1 MTHYQLKNIIRDHQ
15 HPVFIPAWIPTV
27 SKPSVKDLKAR
38 IDLCMIKDQFRFQ
51 RELRGKYSRAN
62 LSDRIE
68 RSIELVEKRQA
79 AAPKPTYP
87 ESLPITGKVQE
98 ISAAIT
104 ANQVVIVSGET
115 GSGKTT
121 QLPKICLEIG
131 RGIQGIIGHT
141 QPRRIAARTVAH
153 RIAEELDVK
162 FGEQVGYQVR
172 FTDQTNPETHIKV
185 MTDGI
190 LLAETQQDKFL
201 EAYDTLIIDEAH
213 ERSLNIDF
221 LMGYIKRILPKRP
234 DLKVIITSATID
246 VESFSKHFNDAP
258 VIEVSGRTY
267 PVEVHYRPLTEST
280 RARDS
285 DELMY
290 QGILAALHETSQLE
304 KGRAQAGDVLVF
316 LAGEREIREV
326 AQLIR
331 RSTLLN
337 KGGRKLEVL
346 PLYSRLSVDEQNRVF
361 QRHGMRRVVLTTN
374 VAETSL
380 TVPGIRY
387 VIDPGFARISRYSY
401 RSKVQQ
407 LPIEAI
413 SQASAQQRKGRCGRV
428 TDGVC
433 FRLYGQEDFDAR
445 PEFTQPEI
453 LRTNL
458 ASVILQMLQ
467 LRLGDMSKFPFLE
480 RPDQR
485 QINDGFHL
493 LNELQ
498 AVDKAR
504 KISLLGKDI
513 ARFPLDLRLARML
526 LEAGRTGC
534 LSEMLVI
541 ASALSVQDPRERPL
555 EHQQAADEAHK
566 QYWHEQSDF
575 MAFVNLWNSYE
586 DERQKLS
593 QSQLRKF
600 CRKKYLSF
608 MRMREWRDVH
618 RQLHLLCR
626 EMNLKENH
634 KPADYGSIHRA
645 LLSGLLGNIGEKT
658 DDNEYTG
665 ARNRKQYIF
674 PGSSQFKRKP
684 KWIVSSELVETTR
697 LFARNVAQIESEWI
711 EPLATHLLRRNFF
724 EPHFDA
730 EKGQVFVYEEV
741 SLYGVVIVK
750 KRRVDFAA
758 VNPVQ
763 AREIFIQEGLV
774 SQQLETKA
782 GFYRYN
788 NLLIGEIEKLESKS
802 RKRDILVDFYAL
814 YEFYDQKL
822 PANIVSEF
830 ELDAFRNV
838 AEAKTPRLLYLDK
851 AMLMKQQVTLSEK
864 LYPNRI
870 KIADADLKLE
880 YHFDPQHE
888 DDGVSVDIPVAI
900 LRQVSKAQVD
910 WIIPGMLREKCLAL
924 IKSLPKSLRK
934 NFVPA
939 PEYAD
944 KVVEGLEYD
953 GRELATVLAE
963 RLFRLSGVKVP
974 QDAFNASVID
984 RHLKLNL
991 RIVDETG
998 KILGRGRDINT
1009 LIKKFA
1015 GEVTRGFSQRVRH
1028 DIEKEGI
1035 TDWTFGDLPAQV
1047 ELEQAG
1053 IRIKGYPAIVDKG
1066 DSVSIEVI
1074 DNLILARQQSELGLL
1089 RLVMLQLSEQ
1099 KKYVEKNIPDFEKF
1113 ALFYATRGSR
1123 EELLSQT
1130 VAAIFRY
1137 TFVEGK
1143 EKVRSEPEFRRR
1155 LLEKQHLM
1163 EMMDQVARLL
1173 EVILQQSL
1181 EIEERL
1187 KRIATE
1193 RIQPAYSDI
1202 KDQLGRLLEP
1212 GFLVKVPLRWLRQ
1225 YPRYLKA
1232 IQYRLDKLQGNLD
1245 RDQANM
1251 VEITT
1256 YTQRLFELDDPIPEA
1271 LQLYRWMLEEYRVSL
1286 FAQPVGT
1293 SMPVSGKRLEKEWA
1307 KSLSPAASH

>member
-1 MTHYQLKNIIRDHQ
+1 MTHYQLKNIIRVHQ

-38 IDLCMIKDQFRFQ
+38 IDLCMIKDRFRFQ

-87 ESLPITGKVQE
+87 ESLPITGTVQE

-104 ANQVVIVSGET
+104 ANQVIIVSGET

-172 FTDQTNPETHIKV
+172 FTDQTNPETHINV

-337 KGGRKLEVL
+337 KGSRKLEVL

-361 QRHGMRRVVLTTN
+361 QRHAMRRVVLTTN

-445 PEFTQPEI
+445 PEFTQPAI

-504 KISLLGKDI
+504 KITRLGKDI

-741 SLYGVVIVK
+741 SLYGVVI
-750 KRRVDFAA
+750 
-758 VNPVQ
+758 
-763 AREIFIQEGLV
+763 
-774 SQQLETKA
+774 
-782 GFYRYN
+782 
-788 NLLIGEIEKLESKS
+788 
-802 RKRDILVDFYAL
+802 
-814 YEFYDQKL
+814 
-822 PANIVSEF
+822 
-830 ELDAFRNV
+830 
-838 AEAKTPRLLYLDK
+838 
-851 AMLMKQQVTLSEK
+851 
-864 LYPNRI
+864 
-870 KIADADLKLE
+870 
-880 YHFDPQHE
+880 
-888 DDGVSVDIPVAI
+888 
-900 LRQVSKAQVD
+900 
-910 WIIPGMLREKCLAL
+910 
-924 IKSLPKSLRK
+924 
-934 NFVPA
+934 
-939 PEYAD
+939 
-944 KVVEGLEYD
+944 
-953 GRELATVLAE
+953 
-963 RLFRLSGVKVP
+963 
-974 QDAFNASVID
+974 
-984 RHLKLNL
+984 
-991 RIVDETG
+991 
-998 KILGRGRDINT
+998 
-1009 LIKKFA
+1009 
-1015 GEVTRGFSQRVRH
+1015 
-1028 DIEKEGI
+1028 
-1035 TDWTFGDLPAQV
+1035 
-1047 ELEQAG
+1047 
-1053 IRIKGYPAIVDKG
+1053 
-1066 DSVSIEVI
+1066 
-1074 DNLILARQQSELGLL
+1074 
-1089 RLVMLQLSEQ
+1089 
-1099 KKYVEKNIPDFEKF
+1099 
-1113 ALFYATRGSR
+1113 
-1123 EELLSQT
+1123 
-1130 VAAIFRY
+1130 
-1137 TFVEGK
+1137 
-1143 EKVRSEPEFRRR
+1143 
-1155 LLEKQHLM
+1155 
-1163 EMMDQVARLL
+1163 
-1173 EVILQQSL
+1173 
-1181 EIEERL
+1181 
-1187 KRIATE
+1187 
-1193 RIQPAYSDI
+1193 
-1202 KDQLGRLLEP
+1202 
-1212 GFLVKVPLRWLRQ
+1212 
-1225 YPRYLKA
+1225 
-1232 IQYRLDKLQGNLD
+1232 
-1245 RDQANM
+1245 
-1251 VEITT
+1251 
-1256 YTQRLFELDDPIPEA
+1256 
-1271 LQLYRWMLEEYRVSL
+1271 
-1286 FAQPVGT
+1286 
-1293 SMPVSGKRLEKEWA
+1293 
-1307 KSLSPAASH
+1307 